1 MQVCHKKKDNASEGG
16 STGHGTLATPRDMDL
31 AEFRL
36 PEKSEST
43 TVLVGSVNYLKHP
56 ISIFVRLAEGCL
68 LGNLM
73 EVNVPV
79 RFLFVL
85 LGPEDEQN
93 KYHETGRSMAAMMSD
108 KFFLSLVY
116 NFQVCFLFAS
126 FFMPYN
132 INLESSECSALLR
145 PRGGD

>member
-1 MQVCHKKKDNASEGG
+1 MCHKKNENSSENG
-16 STGHGTLATPRDMDL
+16 SIRESPDTTREMDL

-56 ISIFVRLAEGCL
+56 ISIFARLAEGCL

-73 EVNVPV
+73 ELNVPV

-93 KYHETGRSMAAMMSD
+93 KYHETGRSIAAMMSD
-108 KFFLSLVY
+108 KFFLSSVY
-116 NFQVCFLFAS
+116 NFKVCFLS
-126 FFMPYN
+126 G
-132 INLESSECSALLR
+132 LV
-145 PRGGD
+145 

>member
-1 MQVCHKKKDNASEGG
+1 MCLQVCHKKNENSSETG
-16 STGHGTLATPRDMDL
+16 SIEYGTPAGPLDMDL

-43 TVLVGSVNYLKHP
+43 TVLVGSVNYLKNP
-56 ISIFVRLAEGCL
+56 ISIFARLAEGCL

-93 KYHETGRSMAAMMSD
+93 KYHETGRSIAAMMSD

-116 NFQVCFLFAS
+116 NFKVCYYFIFHANMN
-126 FFMPYN
+126 FKRF
-132 INLESSECSALLR
+132 ESYAITEYR
-145 PRGGD
+145 K